1 MKHHPGLVIL
11 DAHATVQHCRGCY
24 YFCLLPLHLSFVW
37 QVFRGVSQLLEGTN
51 QPSLSTIQ
59 MGPTN
64 AKNVRSFRSTLALLN
79 FILYP

>member
-24 YFCLLPLHLSFVW
+24 YFRLLPLHLSLVW

-51 QPSLSTIQ
+51 QPSL
-59 MGPTN
+59 
-64 AKNVRSFRSTLALLN
+64 
-79 FILYP
+79 